1 MTESQIRSTLS
12 IKTEALTAKG
22 WKGIEEIAPGID
34 QVLSLDTDT
43 MGMSYSGISMKGTS
57 YLSGKLCH
65 FQHLGMDMLLPE
77 NQPVFA
83 WKEDRKTGHRTGS
96 YYPASELPQSC
107 GVVRYGYQWKGN
119 RVNEVV
125 LPATE
130 KKEQYSHKIVAVP
143 EKHIPMKEWLEFF
156 GFWLA
161 DGCTRDHIMTSG
173 SRDYTVA
180 IAQNEENLE
189 YVLGLIHSIGF
200 EAKVLRKAPGD
211 RCLNISIFSKQLWTF
226 LHQFG
231 KSADKYVPEEYLELD
246 RDYLECLWK
255 GYTNGDAT
263 HTATGLI
270 ISSRSKRLIENM
282 QEVVLKVFGIITRMT
297 VLPKTSHGK
306 TTILWKISI
315 PKKKKDI
322 LSRFQEFESID
333 ARDVPVYAIA
343 LDHGDMMLTRREG
356 TLGWYGAIASSKL
369 LEDFEQFEKAGK
381 MQEKDI
387 SAC

>member
-43 MGMSYSGISMKGTS
+43 MGMSYSEISMKGTS
-57 YLSGKLCH
+57 YLSGRLCH

-161 DGCTRDHIMTSG
+161 DGCTRDHLRKDG

-180 IAQNEENLE
+180 IAQNEDNLN
-189 YVLGLIHSIGF
+189 YVLELIHKIGF
-200 EAKVLRKAPGD
+200 KATVLHKAPGD
-211 RCLNISIFSKQLWTF
+211 RCLNISIYSKQLWLF
-226 LHQFG
+226 LQRFG
-231 KSADKYVPEEYLELD
+231 RSENKYVPREYLDLD
-246 RDYLECLWK
+246 RDYLEALWK
-255 GYTNGDAT
+255 GYTNGDLT
-263 HTATGLI
+263 HTHSGLI
-270 ISSRSKRLIENM
+270 VSSASRELVENM
-282 QEVVLKVFGIITRMT
+282 QEVVLKVFGIMTRVSMRKT
-297 VLPKTSHGK
+297 VRNGK
-306 TTILWKISI
+306 TYTLWKINI
-315 PKKKKDI
+315 PKKKKDV
-322 LSRFQEFESID
+322 LTRFQEFES
-333 ARDVPVYAIA
+333 VPVIGTPVCAFA
-343 LDHGDMMLTRREG
+343 LEHGDLMLTRREG
-356 TLGWYGAIASSKL
+356 TLGWYSASAPSKL
-369 LEDFEQFEKAGK
+369 ISDFEKFEQAGE
-381 MQEKDI
+381 Q
-387 SAC
+387 

>member
-1 MTESQIRSTLS
+1 MGESQIIPAS
-12 IKTEALTAKG
+12 ISKTEILTSRG
-22 WKGIEEIAPGID
+22 WKEMENITPGID
-34 QVLSLDTDT
+34 QVLSLESDTLR
-43 MGMSYSGISMKGTS
+43 MSYSEVTMKGTS
-57 YLSGKLCH
+57 HLSGRFCH
-65 FQHLGMDMLLPE
+65 FQHMGMDLLAAE
-77 NQPVFA
+77 NQPVFG
-83 WKEDRKTGHRTGS
+83 WEWNKEGEPRGAF
-96 YYPASELPQSC
+96 YPASEIPKSC
-107 GVVRYGYQWKGN
+107 GVLRYGYQWKGK
-119 RVNEVV
+119 RSDEIV
-125 LPATE
+125 LPPTE
-130 KKEQYSHKIVAVP
+130 QKEQYSRKTILIP
-143 EKHIPMKEWLEFF
+143 EKHIAMKPWLEFF

-322 LSRFQEFESID
+322 LSRFKEFEAIE